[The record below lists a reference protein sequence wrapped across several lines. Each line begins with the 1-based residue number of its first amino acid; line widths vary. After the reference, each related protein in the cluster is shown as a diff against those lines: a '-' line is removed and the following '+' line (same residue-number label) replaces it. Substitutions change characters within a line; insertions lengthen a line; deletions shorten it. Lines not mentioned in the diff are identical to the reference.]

1 MTRACHSEVVCAKVN
16 VSGDLSK
23 WTVGSDDCTH
33 KSSELTVNVNE
44 LSYFIGL
51 WLALTSEGKNA
62 RLNSCTRARAR
73 AHTHARTHTHR
84 AFSHTQVHISS
95 KLSKMA
101 EHVMKDSLLSSQQIP
116 RKLTPGRFGED
127 LTHNR
132 SVG

>member
-62 RLNSCTRARAR
+62 RLNSCARAR
-73 AHTHARTHTHR
+73 AHTHARTHTHTELSVTHR
-84 AFSHTQVHISS
+84 YTSPQSS
-95 KLSKMA
+95 ARWPSM
-101 EHVMKDSLLSSQQIP
+101 S
-116 RKLTPGRFGED
+116 
-127 LTHNR
+127 
-132 SVG
+132 